1 MIIIFP
7 FDLFQDSLFEEDE
20 ESKGKA
26 KIFSELLYWNFYIC
40 GFLIVDNLKA
50 FLMNGNFTF
59 TKKLISTLKGM
70 AIFLGIF
77 LGFGVILNF
86 LLKFINYVANDSEGN
101 NFFSMSIKIIQ
112 TVIGMPMLI
121 AYLMFLG
128 CSLGDIP
135 RDLYDKYNYKKRNNR
150 LCWEITHAM
159 RKYKNETEFIILSI
173 NKIKMTQEK
182 IKNTSVEEIN
192 KELQNV
198 KDIMDKEENE
208 EEKKAKKTEYENLKG
223 LKDLYRWEKEMNETL
238 EKLEN
243 TAKIFGLNN
252 IELDSIDKPDEKRV
266 LKNKDELIDIHATYK
281 VYCTQIYR
289 INYQKYAIY
298 KEWAEIKT
306 FLLLGFNN
314 EVSPTK
320 YDSNQNIM
328 NDSDINIDIKDQNLK
343 EKKENFQKVN
353 LTNKQIFYYK
363 HMPKVSYVLIALSII
378 YLGL

>member
-1 MIIIFP
+1 MEISSKILYTFLAIYIIILLIISIFIQRYYARKSTNIFINIFCVFIWFTSLFMIIIFP
-7 FDLFQDSLFEEDE
+7 FDLFQDSLFEEDK

-77 LGFGVILNF
+77 LGFGMILNF
-86 LLKFINYVANDSEGN
+86 LLKFINYVAKDSEGN

-223 LKDLYRWEKEMNETL
+223 LIDLYSWEKEMNETL
-238 EKLEN
+238 EN
-243 TAKIFGLNN
+243 WKIL
-252 IELDSIDKPDEKRV
+252 
-266 LKNKDELIDIHATYK
+266 
-281 VYCTQIYR
+281 
-289 INYQKYAIY
+289 QK
-298 KEWAEIKT
+298 
-306 FLLLGFNN
+306 FL
-314 EVSPTK
+314 
-320 YDSNQNIM
+320 
-328 NDSDINIDIKDQNLK
+328 
-343 EKKENFQKVN
+343 
-353 LTNKQIFYYK
+353 
-363 HMPKVSYVLIALSII
+363 A
-378 YLGL
+378 